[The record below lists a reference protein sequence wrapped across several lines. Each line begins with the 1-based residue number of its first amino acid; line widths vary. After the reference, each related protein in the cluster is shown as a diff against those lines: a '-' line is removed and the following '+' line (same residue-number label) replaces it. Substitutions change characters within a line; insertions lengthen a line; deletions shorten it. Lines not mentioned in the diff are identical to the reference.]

1 MAKTSRLMGR
11 VSFVRDMST
20 EVERVVWNP
29 PSHGVVCIG
38 DVLAQLWET
47 EAPTPA
53 FRSILSWCEA
63 RQARTSAP
71 LWMITVVGETA
82 TMPDGEA
89 RKIAAEFPH
98 YFTEFVMVIKGSGF
112 RASVVRSVLA
122 GMAMLASRRAAP
134 HIVATLSEGA
144 QLLDSFGD
152 GTLNAA
158 QLHGLLGELRAELRR

>member
-1 MAKTSRLMGR
+1 MN
-11 VSFVRDMST
+11 T
-20 EVERVVWNP
+20 EVERVVWHP

-47 EAPTPA
+47 ESPTPA

-71 LWMITVVGETA
+71 LWMITVVGETS

-89 RKIAAEFPH
+89 RKIAAEFPR
-98 YFTEFVMVIKGSGF
+98 YFTEFVMVVEGSGF

-122 GMAMLASRRAAP
+122 GMAMLAPRRATP
-134 HIVATLSEGA
+134 HITSTLSEGA
-144 QLLDSFGD
+144 QLLGSLGD
-152 GTLNAA
+152 GSFNAMH
-158 QLHGLLGELRAELRR
+158 LRGRLGEIRAELRR